1 MQHIILIKEDMNV
14 INANYFI
21 LIYQMKKNVYIMI
34 KYKTKQPTLNYVEMI
49 LFSFIHLVLNVMIF
63 YLVILVVYLQVNAF
77 LILIIIK

>member
-34 KYKTKQPTLNYVEMI
+34 KYKTKQPILNYVEMI